1 MKICLGIC
9 DQIHLENNI
18 HILLQTNCFVK
29 LLAISVFGVDK
40 PGIIYNITE
49 VLANANI
56 NIVDIEQN
64 VFHGIFMMF
73 IVGDIERAKLSV
85 DEVREELEKAGKRIG
100 VQVYLSPFEKIDPKQ
115 KRRYV
120 ITVIGKDRVGIVR
133 DVSKILFSYG
143 VNIEKTNLTAR
154 DQLISISLEVDMRDA
169 DVETVKR
176 TLKREIEK
184 TGLDVVIQPYEIAK
198 GEKRLVVFDMDSTLI
213 ESEIIDELA
222 KRAGVEKEVKEL
234 TAKAMNGELDYDTA
248 LRERVKLLKGL
259 PVEVME
265 RIYDNIRLTE
275 GAKEL
280 IESLKKAGYKVAL
293 VSGGFTFFT
302 EKLKRELE
310 LDYAFG
316 NELEI
321 KDGKLTGRIKGNII
335 NAEEKARIIEEIARK
350 EGISKENIVAV
361 GDGANDKI
369 MIERAGLGIAFNA
382 KDALKDVAD
391 GLISKENLIGIA
403 SILSLPKE
411 FKKRF

>member
-1 MKICLGIC
+1 
-9 DQIHLENNI
+9 
-18 HILLQTNCFVK
+18 VK

-73 IVGDIERAKLSV
+73 IVGDIEKAKLSV
-85 DEVREELEKAGKRIG
+85 EDVKKELEEAGKKIG

-133 DVSKILFSYG
+133 DVSKILFSHG

-176 TLKREIEK
+176 TLKKEIEK

-369 MIERAGLGIAFNA
+369 MIEKAGLGIAFNA